1 MTDQAPLVIT
11 LTLPESDGE
20 TQSGTLLV
28 GRGDLAH
35 LRQFRYS
42 HLSDLGDRI
51 AEAMEALAAV
61 EAHPPTIPDAPKAE
75 PKPAPSRKSAVK
87 SSAVPVEAGEPTI
100 DIPLRKGQRRIP
112 ISHLKLTGG
121 ETDAAAYQQA
131 IQLAGKLIDGGLWDG
146 ASAIRIP
153 DVYVLQRKIGH
164 LSPAE
169 VTLFSLDELV
179 EAEAGTA

>member
-1 MTDQAPLVIT
+1 MTDSAPLLIT
-11 LTLPESDGE
+11 LTLPESEDE
-20 TQSGTLLV
+20 TKAGTLLV

-35 LRQFRYS
+35 LRQFSYTC
-42 HLSDLGDRI
+42 LSDLGDII
-51 AEAMEALAAV
+51 AEGLMALAVVA
-61 EAHPPTIPDAPKAE
+61 ADPPLIPEAPKVE
-75 PKPAPSRKSAVK
+75 PKPTASRKAPAK
-87 SSAVPVEAGEPTI
+87 SSSTPIQGSEPTI
-100 DIPLRKGQRRIP
+100 DIPLRKGQRSIP

-131 IQLAGKLIDGGLWDG
+131 IGLAGKLIDGGLWDG

-179 EAEAGTA
+179 EAEAILA

>member
-1 MTDQAPLVIT
+1 MTDTTPLVIT
-11 LTLPESDGE
+11 LNLPESEDE
-20 TQSGTLLV
+20 TKPGTLLV

-35 LRQFRYS
+35 LRQFSYT
-42 HLSDLGDRI
+42 HLSDLGDII

-61 EAHPPTIPDAPKAE
+61 EGTPPIIPESPKTE
-75 PKPAPSRKSAVK
+75 PKPATSRKSSTKA
-87 SSAVPVEAGEPTI
+87 SAAPVEVSEPTI
-100 DIPLRKGQRRIP
+100 DIPLKKGQRTIP

-121 ETDAAAYQQA
+121 DTDAAAYQQA
-131 IQLAGKLIDGGLWDG
+131 IGLAGKLIDGGLWDG

-179 EAEAGTA
+179 EAEAVPA